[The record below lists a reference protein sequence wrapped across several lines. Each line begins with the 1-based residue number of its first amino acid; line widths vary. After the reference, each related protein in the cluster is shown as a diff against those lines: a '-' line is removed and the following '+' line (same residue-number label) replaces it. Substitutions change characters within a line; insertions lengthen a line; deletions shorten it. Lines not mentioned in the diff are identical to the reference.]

1 MESFP
6 AGSIYKDVTVSSNC
20 SHHGWWAGQPWGN
33 SRRKEYLIF
42 PVLNTDSK
50 YLSISRLQPLPTM
63 SPEENLGCENLG
75 FWPNIA
81 ETHIS
86 RMISMSLDTCIFPY
100 TEKGIPSGALVRN
113 LLPILETQET
123 WVLFLRLVITWSR
136 KWQPMPVF
144 LPGKSLGQRILV
156 GLKSMG

>member
-1 MESFP
+1 
-6 AGSIYKDVTVSSNC
+6 
-20 SHHGWWAGQPWGN
+20 
-33 SRRKEYLIF
+33 
-42 PVLNTDSK
+42 
-50 YLSISRLQPLPTM
+50 M

-86 RMISMSLDTCIFPY
+86 GMISMSLDTCIFPY

>member
-33 SRRKEYLIF
+33 SRRKEYLIS

-50 YLSISRLQPLPTM
+50 CLSISRLQPLPTM
-63 SPEENLGCENLG
+63 SPEENLECENSG

-81 ETHIS
+81 EMHIS
-86 RMISMSLDTCIFPY
+86 GMISMSLDTCIFPY
-100 TEKGIPSGALVRN
+100 TEQGIPSGALVKN
-113 LLPILETQET
+113 LLPMLETQEM
-123 WVLFLRLVITWSR
+123 WVLFLGPDITWSSCLENPLDGGA
-136 KWQPMPVF
+136 W
-144 LPGKSLGQRILV
+144 
-156 GLKSMG
+156 